1 MLRTNNGYTNV
12 NNQTYQAYDVVCNN
26 GCDNDTD
33 CDRNDDH
40 NIIIIDHTSTLYLN
54 LSFHSWSPNYDDDCV
69 SDNINTVE
77 VNNNNV
83 DHVNAHNSN
92 TINCC
97 CNMMKNITIMLVISA
112 YAVKDWKQHLS
123 QVIMIL
129 VFVVFQ

>member
-54 LSFHSWSPNYDDDCV
+54 LSFHS
-69 SDNINTVE
+69 
-77 VNNNNV
+77 
-83 DHVNAHNSN
+83 
-92 TINCC
+92 
-97 CNMMKNITIMLVISA
+97 
-112 YAVKDWKQHLS
+112 
-123 QVIMIL
+123 
-129 VFVVFQ
+129 